1 MPQDLRSVCGFML
14 IIERCSVNV
23 RCRFQVTFPL
33 FKKVDVNGPRAHPI
47 WKYLNILNSKE
58 TDAKAADWN
67 FNKYLLD
74 RRGYPVKHYASVFD
88 IVALEA
94 DIEAEL
100 SKAAVAS
107 EVTTAS
113 Q

>member
-1 MPQDLRSVCGFML
+1 M
-14 IIERCSVNV
+14 
-23 RCRFQVTFPL
+23 TFPL
-33 FKKVDVNGPRAHPI
+33 FRKVDVNGPRAHPI

-67 FNKYLLD
+67 FNKYLVD
-74 RRGYPVKHYASVFD
+74 KKGFPVKHFASAFD
-88 IVALEA
+88 MVSLEA

-100 SKAAVAS
+100 GKDSGNVPLN
-107 EVTTAS
+107 TAS

>member
-1 MPQDLRSVCGFML
+1 M
-14 IIERCSVNV
+14 
-23 RCRFQVTFPL
+23 TFPL

-47 WKYLNILNSKE
+47 WKYLNILNSQE

-67 FNKYLLD
+67 FNKYLVD
-74 RRGYPVKHYASVFD
+74 KRGHPVKHFASAFD
-88 IVALEA
+88 MVSLEA

-100 SKAAVAS
+100 SKDAESTA
-107 EVTTAS
+107 TNTAS